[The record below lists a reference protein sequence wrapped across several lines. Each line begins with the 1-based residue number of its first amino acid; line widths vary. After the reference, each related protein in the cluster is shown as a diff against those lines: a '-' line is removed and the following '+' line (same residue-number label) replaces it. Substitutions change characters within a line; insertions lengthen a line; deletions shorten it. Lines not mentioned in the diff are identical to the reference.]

1 MESLAGRVILL
12 SGWQRALLAFAAGAG
27 AAFSQPPFDFF
38 AACFIAFPIL
48 VWLLDGAEGGGR
60 GFLSRLAPAFTTGW
74 WFGFGYFLLGLWW
87 IGNALLVDADNFAW
101 AWPFAVV
108 GLPAFLAVFYGLAAF
123 LARMV
128 WSGGLLR
135 LVALALAFGLAEWV
149 RSIIFTGFPWNAIG
163 YSAMP
168 TLLAMQSAKLVGL
181 DGMNILAVFVFSV
194 PALLGTRR
202 HLVPGVAAA
211 TLCIAVQ
218 LGYGYLR
225 LAQEPEAGGALA
237 LRIVQPSIAQTEK
250 WDAAEQDRIFK
261 TLMDLSSSPR
271 PEGTPRPQAILWP
284 ETAVPF
290 LFADRPDALAELGDL
305 LEDGQVL
312 LTGAVRSEGGERA
325 GDTRY
330 YNAVVAVASDG
341 TIFDAV
347 DKTHLVPFGEYVPFA
362 GLLEKLGIGAIVQS
376 AGPFTGG
383 APRHAI
389 AVAEGIR
396 ALPFICYE
404 IIFPRLVNGATAG
417 ADLLLNV
424 TNDSWFGV
432 SPGPYQHFRQA
443 RLRAIEA
450 GLPLVRAAN
459 NGISAV
465 VDSDGR
471 IVDAFD
477 LNAVGAL
484 DVEVPLHRG
493 EKYSYGAPGTNSAI
507 VALGFGFLLLL
518 GSIVRRLRPN

>member
-12 SGWQRALLAFAAGAG
+12 SGWRRALLAFVAGAG
-27 AAFSQPPFDFF
+27 AALAQPPFDFF

-48 VWLLDGAEGGGR
+48 VWLLDGAVGSGR
-60 GFLSRLAPAFTTGW
+60 GPLMRLLPAFTTGW

-108 GLPAFLAVFYGLAAF
+108 GLPAFLALFYGLAAF
-123 LARMV
+123 LARLA
-128 WSGGLLR
+128 WSGGIFR
-135 LVALALAFGLAEWV
+135 LVALALAFGVAEWL

-163 YSAMP
+163 YAAMP
-168 TLLAMQSAKLVGL
+168 TLLAMQSAKFFGL
-181 DGMNILAVFVFSV
+181 NGMNVLAVFVFSV

-202 HLVPGVAAA
+202 HLVLGAGAA
-211 TLCIAVQ
+211 TLCIALQ
-218 LGYGYLR
+218 LAYGYAR
-225 LAQEPEAGGALA
+225 LAHTPEVGKTVAV
-237 LRIVQPSIAQTEK
+237 RIVQPSIKQTEK

-261 TLMDLSSSPR
+261 VLVDLSSGPGVDGDLR
-271 PEGTPRPQAILWP
+271 PEVILWP

-290 LFADRPDALAELGDL
+290 LFTDRPDALARLGGLID
-305 LEDGQVL
+305 DGQML
-312 LTGAVRSEGGERA
+312 LTGAVRSEGGDSP
-325 GDTRY
+325 GDARY
-330 YNAVVAVASDG
+330 YNSIVAIASDG
-341 TIFDAV
+341 TITDAV
-347 DKTHLVPFGEYVPFA
+347 DKTHLVPFGEYVPF
-362 GLLEKLGIGAIVQS
+362 GSLLKKLGIGEIVQS
-376 AGPFTGG
+376 AGPFAKG

-389 AVAEGIR
+389 TIAEGVR

-404 IIFPRLVNGATAG
+404 IIFPDLVNGAGAK

-450 GLPLVRAAN
+450 GLPLIRAAN

-477 LNAVGAL
+477 LNAVGTL
-484 DVEVPLHRG
+484 DVRVPLRRG
-493 EKYSYGAPGTNSAI
+493 EYLSFGQPGTNGAI
-507 VALGFGFLLLL
+507 VALCFGVLLVLR
-518 GSIVRRLRPN
+518 SVVQRFRPN